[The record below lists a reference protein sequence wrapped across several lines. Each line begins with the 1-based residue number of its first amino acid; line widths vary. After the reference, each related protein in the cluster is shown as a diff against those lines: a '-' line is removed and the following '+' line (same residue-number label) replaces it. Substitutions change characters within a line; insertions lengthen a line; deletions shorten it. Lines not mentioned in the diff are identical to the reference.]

1 MRRVCFAFLRKEADF
16 NASYNCVLLAAEQVP
31 RLGVRPL
38 PYCLGVLQNRMLS
51 PLLKFVLHTCWCSTG
66 FKALGEALVSGWL
79 VVHCQ
84 ELKTKQANKKR
95 Q

>member
-38 PYCLGVLQNRMLS
+38 PYCLGVLHCMLS